1 MKRSSPILLAGIG
14 AALLNN
20 YWALE
25 GLLARRSDLSSSWI
39 SDLAARTEAFGWR
52 FELLEIASGLAVVA
66 FALLL
71 LSRLDERSPTVRLG
85 IWALAAEGALTV
97 IGGAAPLSCAEAL
110 DPSCSLHYDAV
121 DVVHATADL
130 ASTAATVLAFGWIGL
145 GLDRISGRRSAARA
159 TMAIGAVWLALTVL
173 TGISYLNGD
182 VDSVKGLFQRVSQ
195 VAFGAWLVLLGG
207 WASEAGDDARQP
219 LGDRGGNRGGVP

>member
-1 MKRSSPILLAGIG
+1 VKRSSPILLAGIG

-71 LSRLDERSPTVRLG
+71 LSRLDERSPMVRLG
-85 IWALAAEGALTV
+85 IWALAAERCPHSDRRRGA
-97 IGGAAPLSCAEAL
+97 P
-110 DPSCSLHYDAV
+110 
-121 DVVHATADL
+121 
-130 ASTAATVLAFGWIGL
+130 
-145 GLDRISGRRSAARA
+145 
-159 TMAIGAVWLALTVL
+159 
-173 TGISYLNGD
+173 
-182 VDSVKGLFQRVSQ
+182 
-195 VAFGAWLVLLGG
+195 
-207 WASEAGDDARQP
+207 
-219 LGDRGGNRGGVP
+219 